1 MIFAGTQG
9 FLDAIELDRL
19 KEFEDKLFDFL
30 DASHSSILT
39 NIRESGTLSDD
50 DNEQLKNALS
60 DFAKGF

>member
-1 MIFAGTQG
+1 M
-9 FLDAIELDRL
+9 DAIELDRL